1 MNDQSVR
8 GRGTCW
14 SGLGARSQS
23 LLLTRAGQFRGQLG
37 QKLTFGLPGTGLLLL
52 GGGGVQGQVL
62 GAGGAEGRVA
72 RRIDGMQRR
81 RGLGLAGGEGFGRML
96 PGGGGDVVSLYEK
109 HIEHNKNEQ

>member
-1 MNDQSVR
+1 MANERSI
-8 GRGTCW
+8 
-14 SGLGARSQS
+14 GAGKEDLLVGGRSQS

-62 GAGGAEGRVA
+62 GAGGAEGR
-72 RRIDGMQRR
+72 MQRR

-96 PGGGGDVVSLYEK
+96 PGGGGDVVGL
-109 HIEHNKNEQ
+109 